1 MKPGVVRGLRRL
13 LANRGSLSRRSDRA
27 EGFRPGASA
36 DFDPVEFAEFVNA
49 DDGPVPIDPVF
60 KARLRARLWSRLQ
73 QRENGNRKTP
83 IASD

>member
-1 MKPGVVRGLRRL
+1 MKPGIARGLRRL
-13 LANRGSLSRRSDRA
+13 LANRSRYSHRSDH
-27 EGFRPGASA
+27 EVDSRPDACV

-49 DDGPVPIDPVF
+49 ADGPVPIDPLF

-73 QRENGNRKTP
+73 ELENGNRKPP